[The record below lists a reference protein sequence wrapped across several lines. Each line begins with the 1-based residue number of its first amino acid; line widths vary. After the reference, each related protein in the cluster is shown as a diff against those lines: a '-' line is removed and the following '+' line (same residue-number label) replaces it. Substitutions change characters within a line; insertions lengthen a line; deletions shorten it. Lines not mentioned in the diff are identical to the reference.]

1 MLDFFTELLFNHLGK
16 GQDFCNIGSAEQKI
30 VIFMHRI
37 HGYYRTYLPADD
49 GKRKQIKKKSKSD
62 LEKVVIDYWT
72 KRSPTSFK
80 ERYAVWVDRQKLKGV
95 SDNTIYKYQTDYA
108 RFLKGK
114 KIEKRDV
121 RTIDEEYLELF
132 FNELLS
138 EKEVPYRALKA
149 LFGYLKGVFD
159 KSIRDGLIES
169 NPCLKIDLPLYKRR
183 CKQAIVKMP
192 EERTFSQSEKNRLI
206 NSLNKKRKER
216 PDDVLPYAVELALY
230 TGMRVG
236 ELSGLMWNDIDE
248 VNKRIIIRHSEKL
261 NRLTNTFYI
270 STPKNGKTRIFPLT
284 IEIAELLKKIKNVE
298 KKYGYLTE
306 FVFSNVDGRIHARV
320 ISGYMKRRTSNEGFT
335 NPKSIHTARRTLNSE
350 LLASGAPR
358 TMCCAMIGNTERVNE
373 EYYTYDVS
381 STSEKMEIVTRI
393 NSRVTSNANG
403 NRNDGSP

>member
-1 MLDFFTELLFNHLGK
+1 MSICIHSICSVCAVRSAFCVLLMPTVLLLVFNMLLPSVAALHFGRCGIVRPTSGIGLPFLALSLRLLFFRGIVFVLDFFTELLFNHLGK

-183 CKQAIVKMP
+183 CEQAIVKMP

-248 VNKRIIIRHSEKL
+248 VNKRILIRHSEKL

-284 IEIAELLKKIKNVE
+284 IEIAELLKKIKMSRKN
-298 KKYGYLTE
+298 
-306 FVFSNVDGRIHARV
+306 
-320 ISGYMKRRTSNEGFT
+320 
-335 NPKSIHTARRTLNSE
+335 TA
-350 LLASGAPR
+350 
-358 TMCCAMIGNTERVNE
+358 I
-373 EYYTYDVS
+373 
-381 STSEKMEIVTRI
+381 
-393 NSRVTSNANG
+393 
-403 NRNDGSP
+403 

>member
-183 CKQAIVKMP
+183 CEQA
-192 EERTFSQSEKNRLI
+192 
-206 NSLNKKRKER
+206 
-216 PDDVLPYAVELALY
+216 D
-230 TGMRVG
+230 
-236 ELSGLMWNDIDE
+236 
-248 VNKRIIIRHSEKL
+248 
-261 NRLTNTFYI
+261 
-270 STPKNGKTRIFPLT
+270 
-284 IEIAELLKKIKNVE
+284 
-298 KKYGYLTE
+298 
-306 FVFSNVDGRIHARV
+306 
-320 ISGYMKRRTSNEGFT
+320 
-335 NPKSIHTARRTLNSE
+335 
-350 LLASGAPR
+350 
-358 TMCCAMIGNTERVNE
+358 C
-373 EYYTYDVS
+373 
-381 STSEKMEIVTRI
+381 
-393 NSRVTSNANG
+393 
-403 NRNDGSP
+403 

>member
-1 MLDFFTELLFNHLGK
+1 MNDVNGYDSTIKYAIMDIVGAINKIESMK
-16 GQDFCNIGSAEQKI
+16 QDRYLAMHPYSITHSAD
-30 VIFMHRI
+30 
-37 HGYYRTYLPADD
+37 GYYRTYLPADD

-138 EKEVPYRALKA
+138 EKEVPYRTLKA

-183 CKQAIVKMP
+183 CEQAIVKMP

-284 IEIAELLKKIKNVE
+284 IEIAELLKKIKMSRKN
-298 KKYGYLTE
+298 
-306 FVFSNVDGRIHARV
+306 
-320 ISGYMKRRTSNEGFT
+320 
-335 NPKSIHTARRTLNSE
+335 TA
-350 LLASGAPR
+350 
-358 TMCCAMIGNTERVNE
+358 I
-373 EYYTYDVS
+373 
-381 STSEKMEIVTRI
+381 
-393 NSRVTSNANG
+393 
-403 NRNDGSP
+403 